1 MPRKGG
7 ARPGAGRPH
16 GSKDR
21 ATLEAELATAQAQLV
36 LVEQQREADRAG
48 RGRKQAVDV
57 LDDIMHAGYG
67 LMGKHQPLADG
78 EVLAPGSGRDPNEEK
93 FRYFLDVTK
102 DAAKAL
108 ANYQSPKFKSV
119 TIGVDPSLA
128 AAAGAPGAVV
138 SMAGEPGTTERMSP
152 AQAYRLLRD
161 SDLIDM
167 TPAKPKP
174 AETKKAKRA

>member
-1 MPRKGG
+1 MARGG
-7 ARPGAGRPH
+7 ARAGAGRRV

-21 ATLEAELATAQAQLV
+21 ATLEAELAAAQQQL
-36 LVEQQREADRAG
+36 LDLTKEKEAARAA

-67 LMGKHQPLADG
+67 LMAKHQPLEPG
-78 EVLAPGSGRDPNEEK
+78 EVQQPGRDPSEEK

-119 TIGVDPSLA
+119 TIAVDPSLA
-128 AAAGAPGAVV
+128 AAGAPSSAPP
-138 SMAGEPGTTERMSP
+138 AAAPGTLEQLSP
-152 AQAYRLLRD
+152 AQSYRMLRD
-161 SDLIDM
+161 HDMIDL
-167 TPAKPKP
+167 TPAPKP
-174 AETKKAKRA
+174 AAAPAAAPAKKRA